1 MIPKK
6 IHYCWLSGDP
16 VPAKL
21 AECMLSWKALL
32 PDYEFKLWD
41 KTRFD
46 INSIYWVKE
55 AYENKKYAFAADYI
69 RLFALYTEGGIY
81 LDMDVEVIK
90 SLDGLLNREYI
101 LGYEKEK
108 GIEAGIMG
116 ASQGA
121 DWIKKCLDFYI
132 DRHFVNPDGSFNTRP
147 LPKIIYSALKDDL
160 KSMDIFSNE
169 VLTAKSYYTGEYNIT
184 DNTYTIHHF
193 AGSWLSPVEQLSY
206 TIRQRIPLLPDK
218 AKGHIA
224 KVLAIG
230 KINGIRQAIKDELRW
245 ITHNLSSIINS
256 KKL

>member
-41 KTRFD
+41 KTQFD
-46 INSIYWVKE
+46 INSVYWVKE
-55 AYENKKYAFAADYI
+55 AFETKKYAFAADFI
-69 RLFALYTEGGIY
+69 RLYALYSEGGIY

-90 SLDGLLNREYI
+90 SLDDLLNREYI

-121 DWIKKCLDFYI
+121 GWVKKCLDYYT

-245 ITHNLSSIINS
+245 ITHNLSSTFNS
-256 KKL
+256 KK

>member
-21 AECMLSWKALL
+21 AECMLSWKTLL

-41 KTRFD
+41 KTQFD
-46 INSIYWVKE
+46 INSVYWVKE
-55 AYENKKYAFAADYI
+55 AFETKKYAFAADFI
-69 RLFALYTEGGIY
+69 RLYALYTEGGIY

-116 ASQGA
+116 ASQDA
-121 DWIKKCLDFYI
+121 TWVKKCLDYYT

-184 DNTYTIHHF
+184 DHTYTIHHF

-245 ITHNLSSIINS
+245 ITHNLSSTFNS
-256 KKL
+256 KK

>member
-21 AECMLSWKALL
+21 AECMLSWKTLL

-41 KTRFD
+41 KTQFD
-46 INSIYWVKE
+46 INSVYWVKE
-55 AYENKKYAFAADYI
+55 AFETKKYAFAADFI
-69 RLFALYTEGGIY
+69 RLYALYSEGGIY

-90 SLDGLLNREYI
+90 SLDCLLNREYI

-121 DWIKKCLDFYI
+121 GWVKKCLDYYT

-206 TIRQRIPLLPDK
+206 TIRQRIPLLPNK

-224 KVLAIG
+224 KILAIG

-245 ITHNLSSIINS
+245 ITHNLSSTFNS
-256 KKL
+256 KK